1 MRKIYERL
9 YLIVFIILTINLVTA
24 SIASIII
31 GTVSQTNF
39 ALSFN
44 LINSRS
50 LISNLYII
58 FITSYIF
65 TAIFEYI
72 VFGNFK
78 KHELYSEFVKS
89 ITIPYFLLCLLS
101 TLFLYKSNSEIYKD
115 SFTGIIVPYEI
126 TKYLTSGNQDTIS
139 WFDHTIIPFLCI
151 GLLVYFYAVIIH
163 HEDYPKILKPK
174 CDFSRYIYKEFVHFK
189 ENDNLGKN
197 SVLEITKPRIPS
209 EYFLNSDETVNN
221 EYHDLYLR
229 GLTSLLKYKDYNSA
243 ARLFKDAIIRNH
255 KFAYNNLGVLYI
267 DGKGFTKDSLEG
279 FGLLQK
285 SAEQGNHIA
294 LLNIGTC
301 YYKGTGTPRD
311 YVEAYA
317 YYNLASMYD
326 NERAK
331 DYLSILEEELSPSQ
345 IHLGQ
350 QRSVE
355 LNKKV

>member
-9 YLIVFIILTINLVTA
+9 YLVVFIVLIINLIIA
-24 SIASIII
+24 SVASIII
-31 GTVSQTNF
+31 GTVSHTNF

-50 LISNLYII
+50 LISDLYII
-58 FITSYIF
+58 LIASYIF

-89 ITIPYFLLCLLS
+89 ITVPYFLLCLLS

-115 SFTGIIVPYEI
+115 SFSGIIVPSEI
-126 TKYLTSGNQDTIS
+126 TKYLLSSNPSNIT
-139 WFDHTIIPFLCI
+139 WFDHTIIPFLCV
-151 GLLVYFYAVIIH
+151 GLLVYFYAAIID

-174 CDFSRYIYKEFVHFK
+174 CDYFRYINKEFVHLK
-189 ENDNLGKN
+189 DNYNLSKN
-197 SVLEITKPRIPS
+197 SVSKTRIPS
-209 EYFLNSDETVNN
+209 EYFLNSNETVNN

-229 GLTSLLKYKDYNSA
+229 GLSSLDYKNFIYA
-243 ARLFKDAIIRNH
+243 AKLFKDAIIRNH

-267 DGKGFTKDSLEG
+267 NGNGVEKNTLEG
-279 FGLLQK
+279 LTLFKK
-285 SAEQGNHIA
+285 SAEQGNPIA

-301 YYKGTGTPRD
+301 YYNGTGTPRD

-331 DYLSILEEELSPSQ
+331 DYLSILEEELNTFQ
-345 IHLGQ
+345 INLGQ